1 MLNHTNKIKEM
12 YEDIQKR
19 LFYMIPEKWESLY
32 LYASIIEDEED
43 QTKGELFFYYIPKGI
58 FKKKPVNVYE
68 IPSKFN
74 LDENEYCSLI
84 DILYKQIKEI
94 REEFKQTEII
104 TEIWSN
110 LTLTIKES
118 KFKVEYDYED
128 LLKSNYS
135 NYERHI
141 IWRYKYL
148 RITEEQLTK
157 EEKQIISRYLNGV
170 KMLTRKE
177 IYESGIYI
185 KNIKNIVDFD
195 TESYKKEQNIEYI
208 SQKNS
213 KKEIRNE
220 ILVSK
225 INKRRNPN

>member
-84 DILYKQIKEI
+84 DILYKKIKEI

-157 EEKQIISRYLNGV
+157 EEKQIISRYLNGI

-225 INKRRNPN
+225 INKIK

>member
-74 LDENEYCSLI
+74 LDENEYSNLI
-84 DILYKQIKEI
+84 DILYKKIKEI

-104 TEIWSN
+104 NEIWSN
-110 LTLTIKES
+110 LTLTIKEA

-170 KMLTRKE
+170 KMLIRKE

-213 KKEIRNE
+213 KKEIKNE

-225 INKRRNPN
+225 INKIIKF